1 MKVRERHGTKM
12 RYIWE
17 AFLNPENQDVY
28 VRQADVVSPY
38 YEMAPQAEITDG
50 QVEFNAMYRYE
61 DIFAPILT
69 EECLSP
75 EMEKWYVDIIVHF
88 LVYVDMKSGLS
99 VDEYRRRECIN
110 GLREGIFG
118 DELRTISEQLDDDIL
133 YQLSVYYVISEKTE
147 ATVSLFAKALIK
159 LMGTGVLYQDTDE
172 TDTFYYYVGR
182 AENQKDFM
190 IIQLVI
196 KMLLPLGKKVRI
208 FWNHHF
214 GICGQDITMLDDE
227 IVMI

>member
-69 EECLSP
+69 
-75 EMEKWYVDIIVHF
+75 DR
-88 LVYVDMKSGLS
+88 KSTRLNS
-99 VDEYRRRECIN
+99 
-110 GLREGIFG
+110 
-118 DELRTISEQLDDDIL
+118 S
-133 YQLSVYYVISEKTE
+133 
-147 ATVSLFAKALIK
+147 
-159 LMGTGVLYQDTDE
+159 
-172 TDTFYYYVGR
+172 
-182 AENQKDFM
+182 
-190 IIQLVI
+190 
-196 KMLLPLGKKVRI
+196 
-208 FWNHHF
+208 H
-214 GICGQDITMLDDE
+214 
-227 IVMI
+227 